1 MKAFLQKS
9 APAGAGQS
17 EELGVELAGVVV
29 VVVED
34 DVDDAV
40 DSDLA
45 PSDDGDEVD
54 AASVLL
60 PDELEPRLSVL

>member
-1 MKAFLQKS
+1 VKAFLQKS
-9 APAGAGQS
+9 GPAGAGQS

-29 VVVED
+29 VVDDD
-34 DVDDAV
+34 DVDDGG
-40 DSDLA
+40 DSDFA

>member
-1 MKAFLQKS
+1 MRACRR
-9 APAGAGQS
+9 GQS
-17 EELGVELAGVVV
+17 EALGVELAGVVV
-29 VVVED
+29 VDDD
-34 DVDDAV
+34 DVDDDDGV

-45 PSDDGDEVD
+45 PSDDGDDVD